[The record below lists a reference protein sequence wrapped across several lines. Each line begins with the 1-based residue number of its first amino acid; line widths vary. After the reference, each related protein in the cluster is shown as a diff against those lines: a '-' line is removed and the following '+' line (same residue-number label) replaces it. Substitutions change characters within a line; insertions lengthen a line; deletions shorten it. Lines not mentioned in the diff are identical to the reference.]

1 MKKSDLDTSPISIF
15 EEIFPGD
22 TNPYGT
28 AFGGKI
34 LALVDRAAGLA
45 AARFAR
51 CNFVTASLDT
61 LEFRA
66 AVKKGEIAEVVAQVV
81 YVSTHTCGVKV
92 QVFALDKAHWDRRP
106 CCVGT
111 VFMVAIDAD
120 SKPQRVPSF
129 EPSTDEEKKDWDK
142 TRAIH
147 RRMLENRQ
155 EAT

>member
-1 MKKSDLDTSPISIF
+1 MKKSDLDTSPISIY

-129 EPSTDEEKKDWDK
+129 EPSTDEEKKDWEE

-147 RRMLENRQ
+147 RRMLEHR
-155 EAT
+155 

>member
-1 MKKSDLDTSPISIF
+1 MNKTDLDTSPISIY

-22 TNPYGT
+22 TNAYGT

-66 AVKKGEIAEVVAQVV
+66 PVKNGEIAEVEAQVV

-92 QVFALDKAHWDRRP
+92 RVFALDKNDWDRRP
-106 CCVGT
+106 CCIGT

-120 SKPQRVPSF
+120 SKPRRIPSF
-129 EPSTDEEKKDWDK
+129 EPSTDKEKKDWDETLK
-142 TRAIH
+142 IH
-147 RRMLENRQ
+147 QRMLEHR
-155 EAT
+155 

>member
-1 MKKSDLDTSPISIF
+1 MNKSNPDTSPISIY

-22 TNPYGT
+22 TNAYGT

-66 AVKKGEIAEVVAQVV
+66 PVKNGEIAEVEAQVV

-92 QVFALDKAHWDRRP
+92 RVFALNKTEWNRRP

-120 SKPQRVPSF
+120 SKPRRISSF
-129 EPSTDEEKKDWDK
+129 EPGTDEEKKDWDQTLK
-142 TRAIH
+142 IH
-147 RRMLENRQ
+147 QRMLGHR
-155 EAT
+155 